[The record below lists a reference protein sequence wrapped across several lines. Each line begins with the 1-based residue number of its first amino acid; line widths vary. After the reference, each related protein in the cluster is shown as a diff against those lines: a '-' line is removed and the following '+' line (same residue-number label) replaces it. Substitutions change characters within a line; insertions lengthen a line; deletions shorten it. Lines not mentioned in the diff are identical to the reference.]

1 MPLYNPA
8 SFRRHDLE
16 DLSDF
21 IDAHPLG
28 LLVTHGTD
36 GLDASSIPFRLYRE
50 EGDHGVLRAHVARAN
65 PQWKVCAAGGECL
78 VVFQGAQGYVTPSWY
93 ASKAEHH
100 RVVPTWNY
108 TMVQC
113 RGTPQVVHEA
123 AWLHRQIAD
132 LTDVHEGGRTTRRP
146 WAVSDAPADFID
158 AQVQAIVG
166 IELPIRWIE
175 GKFKLSQNRPAPDQ
189 VGVVEGMSDPGDPH
203 HNPEVAAL
211 VRAAGEH
218 ATPRG

>member
-8 SFRRHDLE
+8 SFRRSDLG

-28 LLVTHGTD
+28 LLITHGDD
-36 GLDASSIPFRLYRE
+36 GLEASSVPFRLYRDE
-50 EGDHGVLRAHVARAN
+50 ADHGVLRAHVARAN
-65 PQWKVCAAGGECL
+65 PQWKTCEESAECL

-100 RVVPTWNY
+100 KVVPTWNY

-113 RGTPQVVHEA
+113 RGTPRVLHDA

-132 LTDVHEGGRTTRRP
+132 LTDVHEGGRGRRRP
-146 WAVSDAPADFID
+146 WAVTDAPAEFID

-166 IELPIRWIE
+166 LEIPIRWIE

-189 VGVVEGMSDPGDPH
+189 VGVVEGMSDPDDPH
-203 HNPEVAAL
+203 HNPAVAAL
-211 VRAAGEH
+211 VQAARE
-218 ATPRG
+218 AASRRS

>member
-8 SFRRHDLE
+8 SFRRTDHEALA
-16 DLSDF
+16 DF
-21 IDAHPLG
+21 IHAHPLG
-28 LLVTHGTD
+28 LLITGGPD
-36 GLDASSIPFRLYRE
+36 GLDASSVPFRLYGD
-50 EGDHGVLRAHVARAN
+50 EGPHGVLRAHLARAN
-65 PQWKVCAAGGECL
+65 PQWRACEDGAECL
-78 VVFQGAQGYVTPSWY
+78 VVFHGAQGYVTPSWY

-113 RGTPQVVHEA
+113 RGTPRVVHDA

-132 LTDVHEGGRTTRRP
+132 LTDTHEGARTTRRP
-146 WAVSDAPADFID
+146 WAVSDAPADFLD

-166 IELPIRWIE
+166 LEIPIRWLE

-189 VGVVEGMSDPGDPH
+189 AGVVDGMSDPDDPH

-211 VRAAGEH
+211 VRAAQ
-218 ATPRG
+218 ASAPPRG